1 MARPVTTKAR
11 AIWSTQVPDR
21 TAAAVPSR
29 SAIVMAMPR
38 AATISSRV
46 ATSFGLIRSRTW
58 SLLLTEMPRSPVT
71 ALRNQID
78 VLDRNRLVE
87 AQLLPQRGDALGITG
102 TTRPKLLLNGISRR
116 QTDQDE
122 DQRRGQEHH
131 GHEL

>member
-1 MARPVTTKAR
+1 MTTKAR
-11 AIWSTQVPDR
+11 AIWSIQLPDR

-29 SAIVMAMPR
+29 SAIMMAMIR
-38 AATISSRV
+38 AATINSRV

-71 ALRNQID
+71 ALAQPDR
-78 VLDRNRLVE
+78 VLDGNRLVE

-102 TTRPKLLLNGISRR
+102 TTRAELLLSGVSRR

-122 DQRRGQEHH
+122 DQCRGQEDH